1 MKVLLFALLALGS
14 IAVSSRIILSAT
26 QPSASISSADP
37 DFSIVLFPD
46 TQYYNGQNSYVFRDQ
61 ANWVV
66 PNRSRLNIEIGI
78 GKGDIIDAGGY
89 PIDRNG
95 KVRAR

>member
-14 IAVSSRIILSAT
+14 IAVSSGIILSAT

-46 TQYYNGQNSYVFRDQ
+46 TQY
-61 ANWVV
+61 
-66 PNRSRLNIEIGI
+66 
-78 GKGDIIDAGGY
+78 
-89 PIDRNG
+89 
-95 KVRAR
+95 